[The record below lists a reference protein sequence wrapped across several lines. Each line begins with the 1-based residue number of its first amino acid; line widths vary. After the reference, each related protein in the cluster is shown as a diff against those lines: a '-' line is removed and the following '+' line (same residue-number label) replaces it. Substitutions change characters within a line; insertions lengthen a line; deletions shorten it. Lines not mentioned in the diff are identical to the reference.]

1 MDDICK
7 VFDQTPA
14 MMAFFLD
21 NGDETDPMEGYI
33 LHVFVPADKRADVDR
48 NDDKR
53 REGTAALDAAI
64 TLIEG

>member
-1 MDDICK
+1 
-7 VFDQTPA
+7 

-53 REGTAALDAAI
+53 REVTAALDAAI

>member
-7 VFDQTPA
+7 VFEQAPA
-14 MMAFFLD
+14 MMAFFTEE
-21 NGDETDPMEGYI
+21 GETEPMEGYI

-53 REGTAALDAAI
+53 KEMTEIIDAAI
-64 TLIEG
+64 TAVEG

>member
-7 VFDQTPA
+7 VFEQAPA
-14 MMAFFLD
+14 MMAFFTEE
-21 NGDETDPMEGYI
+21 GETEPMEGYI

-53 REGTAALDAAI
+53 REVPAALDAA
-64 TLIEG
+64 LALAEG